1 MTSIQ
6 YVWHI
11 RFVTLWEIM
20 ILLGRN
26 VKIPHKRTHTHE
38 NPDSCGISLWSC
50 SGSVPMRSVTDWSA
64 AAVYSRRIA
73 GPHLLIEPGGLN
85 AEIGISVLVSLVL
98 LRLVG
103 HFQAQNY
110 FLLFFFLFFLFNILL
125 FRKCKWFPSW
135 VQQVTALREQQLNT
149 KGLCVSVR
157 GTSPPSIFSSSS
169 PTSRPQSL
177 LTLTN
182 SLPWFW

>member
-50 SGSVPMRSVTDWSA
+50 SGSVPMRSVTDRSA

-110 FLLFFFLFFLFNILL
+110 FLLFFFSSFY
-125 FRKCKWFPSW
+125 
-135 VQQVTALREQQLNT
+135 
-149 KGLCVSVR
+149 
-157 GTSPPSIFSSSS
+157 SISCFSENANGSHLECNRWQHWESSSS
-169 PTSRPQSL
+169 TPRDFVCPWGERHLLASSPAAVLHLVLRACSL
-177 LTLTN
+177 
-182 SLPWFW
+182 